1 VCEFTVVICTR
12 NRPEQLADALAG
24 LQEQTYREFE
34 ILVVDQSDAPDPR
47 AGDEAR
53 LSVLR
58 DEQRGLS
65 RARNLA
71 LATTR
76 SEWIAFIDDD
86 CHVEP
91 DWAAELTAA
100 IARHPQ
106 VDFISGHVDEGDA
119 PEGDHVA
126 AAARPVS
133 VERVI
138 RGRWTSPEKL
148 GYGVMMVVR
157 RCTAERLGGWDERMG
172 AGTSP
177 FPAAEDVDFA
187 FRFLRAGGA
196 ALATPSIRGRH
207 EQWRTPAQTVDLYR
221 GYARSDA
228 AFAVKHGR
236 TGDALGGLWIG
247 ARSVQEILR
256 LFASA
261 GRHRSPLRLRVA
273 LARSRGFTE
282 GALLALRRAW

>member
-1 VCEFTVVICTR
+1 MCELTVVICTR
-12 NRPEQLADALAG
+12 NRSEQLAETLAC
-24 LQEQTYREFE
+24 LQAQTCREFE

-47 AGDEAR
+47 PSDEAR
-53 LSVLR
+53 LRILR

-91 DWAAELTAA
+91 DWAAELTVA

-106 VDFISGHVDEGDA
+106 VDFITGHVDEGDA

-157 RCTAERLGGWDERMG
+157 RRTAERLGGWDERMG

-177 FPAAEDVDFA
+177 FPAAEDLDFA
-187 FRFLRAGGA
+187 FRLLRAGGC
-196 ALATPSIRGRH
+196 ALTTPSIRGRH
-207 EQWRTPAQTVDLYR
+207 QQWRTPAQTVELYR

-228 AFAVKHGR
+228 AFAVKHLR
-236 TGDALGGLWIG
+236 TGDVLGGLWIG
-247 ARSVQEILR
+247 VRSVQEILR

-261 GRHRSPLRLRVA
+261 VRHRSALRLRVA
-273 LARSRGFTE
+273 LARSRGFAA
-282 GALLALRRAW
+282 GGISALRRAW